1 MTDIMEDVCV
11 CVCVI
16 FVSFACRDWDTVLA
30 VTKGMLL

>member
-1 MTDIMEDVCV
+1 MTDFTEGV